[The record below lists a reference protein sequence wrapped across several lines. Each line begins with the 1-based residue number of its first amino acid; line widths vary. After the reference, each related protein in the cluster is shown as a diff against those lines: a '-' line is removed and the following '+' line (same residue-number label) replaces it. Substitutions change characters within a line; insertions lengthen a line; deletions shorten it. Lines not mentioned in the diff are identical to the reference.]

1 MVRVNLLV
9 YVFDSLLFFERGMLL
24 GSFVPKMNPPFL
36 ILLGIIVAVPVPE
49 AEIIYSVVFGWQSA
63 WLLLPIYNM
72 YCLLRALGLAYIP
85 GYERL
90 YSTCVSL
97 ARRLASPS

>member
-1 MVRVNLLV
+1 MSRTFAE
-9 YVFDSLLFFERGMLL
+9 YVFDALLFFERGILL
-24 GSFVPKMNPPFL
+24 GSFAETKSTMFL
-36 ILLGIIVAVPVPE
+36 LLLGLLVVYPLPE
-49 AEIIYSVVFGWQSA
+49 AEIPYSIIFGGPQA
-63 WLLLPIYNM
+63 WLLLSIYNM

-90 YSTCVSL
+90 YSLCTAL